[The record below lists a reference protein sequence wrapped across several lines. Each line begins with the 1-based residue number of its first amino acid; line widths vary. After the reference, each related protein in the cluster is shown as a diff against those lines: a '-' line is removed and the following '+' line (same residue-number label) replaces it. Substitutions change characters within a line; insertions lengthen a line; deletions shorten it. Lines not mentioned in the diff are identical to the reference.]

1 MHSLWSF
8 SIYLPYMYI
17 FSNFKKKNR
26 NSFPPS
32 FSKLFSWRQ
41 IFCMP
46 LYTYLI
52 LYNTVHVWSVIFQTV
67 FPSHGV
73 LYELSICTCRVF
85 KAYDYISDSH
95 DLFFNYFI
103 SVGGRTFCT
112 ESTNVW
118 KSSVLQINFF
128 EKFWMLIILSYH
140 RFYIWRSEKMI
151 KHSKDHSVWCIFN
164 ALVLLELKKIKIHY
178 SLFWEITFLLLMQHI
193 KPTF

>member
-1 MHSLWSF
+1 MHAPVHILDFVQHCSCMISNIPNNLSITWSF
-8 SIYLPYMYI
+8 IGIKYMYLQSI
-17 FSNFKKKNR
+17 QG
-26 NSFPPS
+26 
-32 FSKLFSWRQ
+32 LW
-41 IFCMP
+41 
-46 LYTYLI
+46 LYIRFTWFI
-52 LYNTVHVWSVIFQTV
+52 
-67 FPSHGV
+67 
-73 LYELSICTCRVF
+73 
-85 KAYDYISDSH
+85 
-95 DLFFNYFI
+95 FNYFT

-112 ESTNVW
+112 ESTNVL

-128 EKFWMLIILSYH
+128 EKFWMLTILSYH